1 MGLFNK
7 AFDKIF
13 NIEASLVSILT
24 TFGQAIEACEKGNG
38 LKLNEVWDIFIN
50 SAGHLADGG
59 LISEVAL
66 DALVE
71 SSNFPANHT
80 LSLDLI
86 KIRSSIDSIQKF
98 VEENKRGLEISWS
111 PNGLGAV
118 EDLTPEFFAEK
129 LTSLAEDNY
138 PNFGKS
144 KLDTA
149 FIAVLAIFLLTVIL
163 DSEQD
168 SRSNRTS
175 RRMTAYEFALR
186 WLSEWNHA

>member
-13 NIEASLVSILT
+13 NVEATLVSTLT

-38 LKLNEVWDIFIN
+38 IKLNEAWDIFIN
-50 SAGHLADGG
+50 SAGHLTDGG
-59 LISEVAL
+59 LISEAAL
-66 DALVE
+66 DVLVHG
-71 SSNFPANHT
+71 SNFPTNHT
-80 LSLDLI
+80 LSLDLL
-86 KIRSSIDSIQKF
+86 KIRGSIDSIQKF
-98 VEENKRGLEISWS
+98 VEGNKRDLEIVWS
-111 PNGLGAV
+111 PIGLGAV
-118 EDLTPEFFAEK
+118 QDLTPKFFAEK
-129 LTSLAEDNY
+129 LTSLAQDHY

-149 FIAVLAIFLLTVIL
+149 FIAVLAIFVLTVIL

-175 RRMTAYEFALR
+175 RRMSAYEFALR

>member
-1 MGLFNK
+1 MGLFDK
-7 AFDKIF
+7 ALDKIF
-13 NIEASLVSILT
+13 NVEASLVSTLT
-24 TFGQAIEACEKGNG
+24 TFGQAIDAVEKGNN
-38 LKLNEVWDIFIN
+38 LKLNEAWDIFIN
-50 SAGHLADGG
+50 SAGYLTDGG

-66 DALVE
+66 DVLVE
-71 SSNFPANHT
+71 SSNFPTNHT

-86 KIRSSIDSIQKF
+86 KIRSSTDSIQKF
-98 VEENKRGLEISWS
+98 VEGNKRDLEISWS

-118 EDLTPEFFAEK
+118 QDLTPELFAEK
-129 LTSLAEDNY
+129 LTSLAQDYY

-149 FIAVLAIFLLTVIL
+149 FIAVLAIFVLTVIL

-175 RRMTAYEFALR
+175 RRMSAYEFALR

>member
-1 MGLFNK
+1 MGIFNK
-7 AFDKIF
+7 VFDKVF

-24 TFGQAIEACEKGNG
+24 TFGQAIDAVEKGND
-38 LKLNEVWDIFIN
+38 LKLNQAWDIFIN
-50 SAGHLADGG
+50 SAGYLTDGG

-66 DALVE
+66 DVLVE
-71 SSNFPANHT
+71 SSNFPTNHT

-86 KIRSSIDSIQKF
+86 KIRSSRDSIQKF
-98 VEENKRGLEISWS
+98 VEGNKRDLEISWS
-111 PNGLGAV
+111 PNGLGEV
-118 EDLTPEFFAEK
+118 QDLKPELFAEK
-129 LTSLAEDNY
+129 LTSLAQDYY

-149 FIAVLAIFLLTVIL
+149 FIAVLAIFVLTVIL
-163 DSEQD
+163 DSEKD

-175 RRMTAYEFALR
+175 RRMSAYEFALR

>member
-1 MGLFNK
+1 MGLFDK

-13 NIEASLVSILT
+13 NVEASLVSTLT
-24 TFGQAIEACEKGNG
+24 TFGQAIEACEKGNDI
-38 LKLNEVWDIFIN
+38 KLNEAWDIFIN
-50 SAGHLADGG
+50 SAGHLTDGG
-59 LISEVAL
+59 LISEAAL
-66 DALVE
+66 DVLVE

-86 KIRSSIDSIQKF
+86 KIRNSLDSIQRF
-98 VEENKRGLEISWS
+98 IEANKRGLEISWS

-118 EDLTPEFFAEK
+118 QDLTPEFFAEK
-129 LTSLAEDNY
+129 LTSLAQDYY

-144 KLDTA
+144 KLDEA
-149 FIAVLAIFLLTVIL
+149 FIAVLAIFVLTVIL

-175 RRMTAYEFALR
+175 RRITAYEFALR